1 MTGYRTYTL
10 LLLLSVAVLRYVEV
24 PSRRHRLLIVGLGLG
39 LALVVGV
46 GFGYWRFLREGN
58 ESGAQ
63 LVLATIGDAD
73 PTFLRTTAAYVL
85 VGFFREGPAILGFII
100 DRYPALTPF
109 THGAALWGMLSSPLP
124 GQQWD
129 ARAIISQSVYGQRE
143 TSLVSSIFGPWY
155 LDFGI
160 VGVALGMALMAAIL
174 SRVEHAAL
182 HADSSIARAA
192 YAYGLVLYV
201 LSVHSGL
208 SDFGFA
214 VMIPVAFMWTGHAGS
229 ADATTQIRS

>member
-1 MTGYRTYTL
+1 
-10 LLLLSVAVLRYVEV
+10 V
-24 PSRRHRLLIVGLGLG
+24 LIVGLGLG
-39 LALVVGV
+39 LALLVGV

-58 ESGAQ
+58 DSGAQ

-73 PTFLRTTAAYVL
+73 PTFLRTAAAYVL

-160 VGVALGMALMAAIL
+160 IGVALGMALMAAIL
-174 SRVEHAAL
+174 GRVEYAAL
-182 HADSSIARAA
+182 HARKPIARAA
-192 YAYGLVLYV
+192 YAYGLVLFV

-214 VMIPVAFMWTGHAGS
+214 VMIPAAFMWAAHVAP
-229 ADATTQIRS
+229 ADATTQIRA